1 MRLEHTDVS
10 YGLGMAPA
18 VPRSIRTDR
27 VLLRAAMAAPERDAL
42 LLLLG
47 HLLLPICGIYLSHN
61 FLDSGLLVD
70 LHAVMSETKNGAVK
84 SSPRHAF

>member
-1 MRLEHTDVS
+1 MS

-18 VPRSIRTDR
+18 VPWSIRTDR
-27 VLLRAAMAAPERDAL
+27 VLLLVAMAAFECDAL

-47 HLLLPICGIYLSHN
+47 HLLLPICGINLSHN

-70 LHAVMSETKNGAVK
+70 LHTVMSETKNGAV
-84 SSPRHAF
+84 